1 MAFKIKKRWVFCFLW
16 TIAQIQGYSQNNLSF
31 GQTLLI
37 TSGTVPAGKTWKLE
51 GIVYSDAPQNLSTG
65 AINNIATY
73 KINGVSFPARKTSSY
88 HNSTSAGNG
97 VSQSSMVYNWE
108 MTFPLWFPA
117 GTFLEAGSSVAYFSI
132 LE

>member
-1 MAFKIKKRWVFCFLW
+1 
-16 TIAQIQGYSQNNLSF
+16 
-31 GQTLLI
+31 LI
-37 TSGTVPAGKTWKLE
+37 TSGTVPEGKTWKLE

-73 KINGVSFPARKTSSY
+73 KINGVSLPARKTSSY

-108 MTFPLWFPA
+108 MSFPLWFPA
-117 GTFLEAGSSVAYFSI
+117 GTVLEVGSSVAFFSI
-132 LE
+132 LEFSIVPE